1 MPKCGFIGGFRLFAT
16 GSDRTP
22 RCYWR
27 ENRNANLWE
36 AKSHM
41 FKIFKIV
48 KLFKFRI
55 LKTPPLNLEV
65 LGKSLVLINTNRSA
79 THMPFYQANQA
90 TKYRIGNEVAL
101 CCYNQQNL
109 PRVDRIWIRSFSLVV
124 NASKRDGNAE
134 SPKNT
139 IGFLK
144 RPVPHAQ

>member
-22 RCYWR
+22 RFCWR
-27 ENRNANLWE
+27 ENRNANLWA
-36 AKSHM
+36 AKSRM

-90 TKYRIGNEVAL
+90 TKYRIGNEMAL
-101 CCYNQQNL
+101 CCYNLQNL
-109 PRVDRIWIRSFSLVV
+109 PRPDRIWMRSLSLAV
-124 NASKRDGNAE
+124 NDGKRTKNAE

-139 IGFLK
+139 IEF
-144 RPVPHAQ
+144 